1 MGMTWISESSAE
13 RWRAHRFR
21 TLLGFQGALLLA
33 YPYLEGAP
41 IGLGLLVL
49 LNALV
54 MASAV
59 YAASP
64 SRKAIGLG
72 IGFAAIAS
80 TVDLLVVSG
89 WIGLAWWAGA
99 GDVLF
104 FGFTAAVLFL
114 EVFRSRAVDHDV
126 LAGAA
131 CCFILIAFA
140 WSSAYVWLEVSQP
153 GSFSIPAG
161 ADPWPEL
168 LYFSFVTLTTL
179 GYGEITPTVDAARS
193 LVLLEAVVGVLY
205 SAIVVAR
212 LVGLA
217 GPSPSG
223 PAATVASP

>member
-1 MGMTWISESSAE
+1 MGITWISVSSAE
-13 RWRAHRFR
+13 RWRARRFR
-21 TLLGFQGALLLA
+21 TLLVAQATLLLT
-33 YPYLEGAP
+33 YPYLEEGP
-41 IGLGLLVL
+41 IGMGFLVL

-54 MASAV
+54 MVSAV
-59 YAASP
+59 YAAAP
-64 SRKAIGLG
+64 SRTALALGVGL
-72 IGFAAIAS
+72 AALAS
-80 TVDLLVVSG
+80 TTDLLVVSG
-89 WIGLAWWAGA
+89 WSGLAWWAGA

-114 EVFRSRAVDHDV
+114 EVFRSRAVDQDV

-140 WSSAYVWLEVSQP
+140 WSSAYVWLETAQP
-153 GSFSIPAG
+153 GSFSLPAG
-161 ADPWPEL
+161 ADPWSAL

-179 GYGEITPTVDAARS
+179 GYGEIIPIVDAARS

-217 GPSPSG
+217 GISPA
-223 PAATVASP
+223 PATR